1 MLGRKKNFIAYP
13 IALLIG
19 LGFIALLIL
28 GRPQPLERNLVPA
41 PVPIVQVIDVKEALQ
56 PLTIRSQGVVSAAKR
71 VELVSEVSGRVLRV
85 DDSFAP
91 GGQFSAQEIL
101 IELDDADYRA
111 AFSQT
116 QANVAEAERLLA
128 VEQGSAK
135 QAQREWRDL
144 KSEEANALFLRK
156 PQIASAKASL
166 QAAKAAR
173 DKAKTDLNRTKISL
187 PFDGSVLRQE
197 VDQGEYVVAGRSI
210 GEVFALGSAEIRLP
224 LSTSQYY
231 RLGNAIGAEVTV
243 SAKAAGIRHDW
254 LGEIVRVESNVDSV
268 SRMHHVVAT
277 VDDAFVNYA
286 DKPSLALGQYVEAGI
301 QTLKQQ
307 SVYEI
312 PRNALRQPQN
322 IWLLDNESVLH
333 VTEVDVIFRD
343 DERAFVRLKSD
354 VSGGQ
359 ELDSAFYDGDKSLR
373 IVTSNLSLAITGMKT
388 MVEKK
393 AQARLKM
400 E

>member
-13 IALLIG
+13 VALLLG

-28 GRPQPLERNLVPA
+28 GRPQPQERNLAPA
-41 PVPIVQVIDVKEALQ
+41 PAPIVQVMDVKESLQ
-56 PLTIRSQGVVSAAKR
+56 PLIISSQGVVSAATR

-85 DDSFAP
+85 EDSFAP
-91 GGQFSAQEIL
+91 GGKFSSGQIL

-111 AFSQT
+111 AFSQA

-156 PQIASAKASL
+156 PQVASAKANL

-187 PFDGSVLRQE
+187 PFDGSVLRKE

-210 GEVFALGSAEIRLP
+210 GEVFALSSAEIRLP

-231 RLGNAIGAEVTV
+231 RLGNAIGAEVRV

-254 LGEIVRVESNVDSV
+254 MGEIVRVESNVDPV

-277 VDDAFVNYA
+277 VEDAFIENA
-286 DKPSLALGQYVEAGI
+286 DKPSLALGQYIEAGI
-301 QTLKQQ
+301 QTLEQQ
-307 SVYEI
+307 PVYEI
-312 PRNALRQPQN
+312 PRNALRQPQSV
-322 IWLLDNESVLH
+322 WLLDNESVLY
-333 VTEVDVIFRD
+333 VVDVDVVLRD
-343 DERAFVRLKSD
+343 RARAFIQLKAGVGQQLNNLFFVGDKTLRVVTSD
-354 VSGGQ
+354 LALAVSGT
-359 ELDSAFYDGDKSLR
+359 KT
-373 IVTSNLSLAITGMKT
+373 IV
-388 MVEKK
+388 E
-393 AQARLKM
+393 QASQKPHSPL
-400 E
+400 

>member
-13 IALLIG
+13 VALLLG

-28 GRPQPLERNLVPA
+28 GRPQPQERNLAPA
-41 PVPIVQVIDVKEALQ
+41 PAPIVQVMDVKESLQ
-56 PLTIRSQGVVSAAKR
+56 PLIISSQGVVSAATR

-85 DDSFAP
+85 EDSFAP
-91 GGQFSAQEIL
+91 GGKFSSGQIL

-111 AFSQT
+111 AFSQA

-156 PQIASAKASL
+156 PQVASAKANL

-187 PFDGSVLRQE
+187 PFDGSVLRKE

-210 GEVFALGSAEIRLP
+210 GEVFALSSAEIRLP

-231 RLGNAIGAEVTV
+231 RLGNAIGAEVRV

-254 LGEIVRVESNVDSV
+254 MGEIVRVESNVDPV

-277 VDDAFVNYA
+277 VEDAFIENA
-286 DKPSLALGQYVEAGI
+286 DKPSLALGQYIEAGI
-301 QTLKQQ
+301 QTLEQQ
-307 SVYEI
+307 PVYEI
-312 PRNALRQPQN
+312 PRNALRQPQSV
-322 IWLLDNESVLH
+322 WLLDNESVLY
-333 VTEVDVIFRD
+333 VVDVDVVLRD
-343 DERAFVRLKSD
+343 QARAFIQLKAGVGQQLNNLFFVGDKTLRVVTSD
-354 VSGGQ
+354 LALAVSGT
-359 ELDSAFYDGDKSLR
+359 KT
-373 IVTSNLSLAITGMKT
+373 IV
-388 MVEKK
+388 E
-393 AQARLKM
+393 QASQKPHSPL
-400 E
+400 